1 MKFPILWCELKY
13 ICQMKGLLFWS
24 LLLPI
29 LLSTLFSL
37 TLSEVYE
44 EKEEEKIRVGVVFQ
58 KGYEDEDYETDT
70 ALFSSSVLGEE
81 QAEEYLKNGIIE
93 GYAYIGDTC
102 RLVVLDNGYV
112 QMLMKSYLDDYIRL
126 RDKDTMLVDK
136 YQQLTKS
143 AAQVRI
149 EEKSGQEINSAVS
162 HYDTI
167 LATACLCAVFSG
179 LMIVFRVRH
188 PEQAPAA
195 IRYQIAPKRSF
206 WIICRRFF
214 LAWLLQIIFVTLSYF
229 YMLFVLAIPF
239 HMNIGYVLLIH
250 IVGILVSML
259 FGVFIGLGDRLL
271 LSAKLGITT
280 AVIIVCAYFSGLMDI
295 HVRAS
300 VQERLP
306 FMHFINPCT
315 LMTDA
320 YYALYQWNPEAFVQS
335 LAALLVIGLLSVLL
349 IVLYTGEGRHE
360 AV

>member
-1 MKFPILWCELKY
+1 MKFPILWCEFKY

-29 LLSTLFSL
+29 FLSTLFSL
-37 TLSEVYE
+37 TLSEVYG

-58 KGYEDEDYETDT
+58 RGYEDQNYETDK
-70 ALFSSSVLGEE
+70 ALFTSSVLGEE

-93 GYAYIGDTC
+93 GYAYIGDVC

-126 RDKDTMLVDK
+126 RDEDKMLTDN
-136 YQQLTKS
+136 YQMLTQS
-143 AAQVRI
+143 PARVAI
-149 EEKSGQEINSAVS
+149 EEKSGQGIDSAVS

-179 LMIVFRVRH
+179 LMIVFNVRH
-188 PEQAPAA
+188 PEAVPAA
-195 IRYQIAPKRSF
+195 VRYQIAPKRSF
-206 WIICRRFF
+206 WIICRRLF
-214 LAWLLQIIFVTLSYF
+214 LAWMIQTVFVTISYL
-229 YMLFVLAIPF
+229 YMLFILAIPF

-280 AVIIVCAYFSGLMDI
+280 AVIVVCAYFSGLMDI

-306 FMHFINPCT
+306 FMHFLNPCT

-320 YYALYQWNPEAFVQS
+320 YYALYQWNSGAFIKS
-335 LAALLVIGLLSVLL
+335 LAALLAIGLLSVLL